1 MRILSLRLKNL
12 NSLKGEW
19 KIDFTAEPFAGN
31 GLFAITGPTGA
42 GKTTLL
48 DAICLAL
55 YHRTPRMSVLSQSG
69 NELMTRHTADCLAEV
84 EFEVKGQPY
93 RAFWS
98 QRRARD
104 KAEGA
109 LQAPKVELVR
119 IDRATGEGQILTDK
133 INDKL
138 KQTETLTGLDFER
151 FTKSMLL
158 AQGGFAAFLEAN
170 ANQRA
175 ELLEELTGT
184 EIYGL
189 ISQRVFERTR
199 EVRGALDQ
207 LRARAEG
214 FELLS
219 AEQRGELEQQGRDAA
234 VQETAW
240 QAQHAALQA
249 QRRWREDL
257 TRAQQQV
264 EQAGAKE
271 AGARQAL
278 EQAQPDLQRLADS
291 EPAARLQPLHHAWR
305 STHESVEQGRAALE
319 DNRTQQV
326 SNREAVAQA
335 LWAASQYAQ
344 QMLAAREGEQKAV
357 SEQHQELQARLAQ
370 HPQRAK
376 LGELLGG
383 WRAQFAQR
391 SRLAQAIADLQR
403 QAQAADQAL
412 QNATAQRQTLQGN
425 VTFMQQQSDSAG
437 AQERQHQQQLDAL
450 LDGATETELRE
461 RLQQAQLQSRG
472 LDRLE
477 QLAQARTQAA
487 AQLARWQSE
496 LDTLRQKKAERD
508 TAIVALRERY
518 QATKQQVADKEKLL
532 QQEQRIHQLEH
543 LRAQLQPGEACPL
556 CGSPEHPA
564 VAAYQA
570 LDVSTT
576 QQALEQAR
584 QQLAELGSQGI
595 ALRGELAELDAQL
608 QQGQR
613 QLDEAQAAQAQHQQA
628 WQQQCAAQGIVLKD
642 DQQLS
647 AERERHESSL
657 AALQQQLKALEAL
670 RIELQQAQQQRQRA
684 ERDHAEA
691 AQQLALFDQQQT
703 HERQRQEERAQQL
716 AVQRTDLQQQDKT
729 LATTLGELGYS
740 VPDDGEQWLAERTTE
755 WQQWQQDQQRGQEL
769 AAAER
774 DAEQAART
782 AQQIAAQWQQR
793 WQTAGFEARQPLVLH
808 AAPQQALAQAGE
820 QLATAQRQADALQGR
835 EQSLAERLEQEQAR
849 LAEHLASWQ
858 QALAASPFADEA
870 TYLAALLDDAR
881 RSELNQLRQRLET
894 AITEA
899 VTLRAAATQDVE
911 RLQAEPH
918 GELPLEELDQQ
929 LQAFAAQLRELG
941 QRQGEIRAQLQGDD
955 SRRASQQSLFAEI
968 ARQEEEHDLWQRL
981 NSLIGASDGAR
992 YRRFAQGL
1000 TLDHLV
1006 HLANRQLQRLHG
1018 RYQLARRSDGEL
1030 ELEVVDTWQGD
1041 TARDCKTLSGGE
1053 SFLVSLALALALSDL
1068 VSHKT
1073 SIDSLFLDEG
1083 FGTLDGETL
1092 EVALDALD
1100 SLNATGKT
1108 IGVISHVEA
1117 LKERIPVQ
1125 LKVHKGVG
1133 MGYSQLDACFRF
1145 NPERIESEKA

>member
-119 IDRATGEGQILTDK
+119 IDRASGEGEILTDK

-138 KQTETLTGLDFER
+138 KQTEILTGLDFER

-199 EVRGALDQ
+199 DVRGALDQ

-214 FELLS
+214 VELLS
-219 AEQRGELEQQGRDAA
+219 SEQREALEQQNHQALLQEASLQGRQ
-234 VQETAW
+234 V
-240 QAQHAALQA
+240 ALQA
-249 QRRWREDL
+249 QHRWREDL
-257 TRAQQQV
+257 GRAEQQMQ
-264 EQAGAKE
+264 QASEKE
-271 AGARQAL
+271 TGARQSLDA
-278 EQAQPDLQRLADS
+278 AQPDLQRLAAS
-291 EPAARLQPLHHAWR
+291 EPAARLQPLHQAWR
-305 STHESVEQGRAALE
+305 ANHDSLAQDRAALE
-319 DNRTQQV
+319 DNRSEQAASRERIAEALWSASQLARQV
-326 SNREAVAQA
+326 SDARGAELNAVAEQRTA
-335 LWAASQYAQ
+335 LEARFAQ
-344 QMLAAREGEQKAV
+344 Q
-357 SEQHQELQARLAQ
+357 
-370 HPQRAK
+370 PQRAR

-391 SRLAQAIADLQR
+391 ARLVSACADSQR
-403 QAQAADQAL
+403 QFDLAEQVFRDAG
-412 QNATAQRQTLQGN
+412 TRREVLQGA
-425 VTFMQQQSDSAG
+425 VSHAEQKLGEA
-437 AQERQHQQQLDAL
+437 RQNESTARQQLDAL
-450 LDGATETELRE
+450 LAGATEAQLRE
-461 RLQQAQLQSRG
+461 RAQQSQALGRG
-472 LDRLE
+472 FDRLE
-477 QLAQARTQAA
+477 QIAQARAQAA
-487 AQLARWQSE
+487 AQLARWQPE
-496 LDTLRQKKAERD
+496 LLALRQRKGERD
-508 TAIVALRERY
+508 GAIVTLRERY
-518 QATKQQVADKEKLL
+518 KAMQQQVADREKLL

-543 LRAQLQPGEACPL
+543 WRAQLQPGEACPL
-556 CGSPEHPA
+556 CGSQQHPA
-564 VAAYQA
+564 VDAYQA
-570 LDVSTT
+570 LDVSAT
-576 QQALEQAR
+576 QTALEESKRA
-584 QQLAELGSQGI
+584 LAELESQGI
-595 ALRGELAELDAQL
+595 ALRGELAELEAQI

-613 QLDEAQAAQAQHQQA
+613 QLDEADAALRQQHEA
-628 WQQQCAAQGIVLKD
+628 WQQQCATQGL
-642 DQQLS
+642 QLEDEQALAS
-647 AERERHESSL
+647 ERQRHETAL
-657 AALQQQLKALEAL
+657 ADLQQQLTALEEHKA
-670 RIELQQAQQQRQRA
+670 RLQESVQARVDA
-684 ERDHAEA
+684 ERAHSEA
-691 AQQLALFDQQQT
+691 AQQLALFEGEQQFA
-703 HERQRQEERAQQL
+703 RQRQEERTQQIAGL
-716 AVQRTDLQQQDKT
+716 RAELQQQEEA
-729 LATTLGELGYS
+729 LAAALAELGYGL
-740 VPDDGEQWLAERTTE
+740 PDDGEQWLVERSEE
-755 WQQWQQDQQRGQEL
+755 WQDWQRDLQLAQQL

-774 DAEQAART
+774 DVAQAATSARQV
-782 AQQIAAQWQQR
+782 AQQWQQR
-793 WQTAGFEARQPLVLH
+793 WQDSAFESRPELPKVDD
-808 AAPQQALAQAGE
+808 PQQALAESEA
-820 QLATAQRQADALQGR
+820 LLSASQRQADALQGR
-835 EQSLAERLEQEQAR
+835 EQTLLERLEQDQVRLTQSQAAWLHALEQ
-849 LAEHLASWQ
+849 
-858 QALAASPFADEA
+858 SPFADESA
-870 TYLAALLDDAR
+870 YLAALLDDVQRA
-881 RSELNQLRQRLET
+881 ELSALKQKLET

-899 VTLRAAATQDVE
+899 VALRAAALRDVE
-911 RLQAEPH
+911 RLKAEPH
-918 GELPLEELDQQ
+918 GDLSLDELNQQ
-929 LQAFAAQLRELG
+929 LLSLNAELRELG

-955 SRRASQQSLFAEI
+955 ARRASQQSLFEEI
-968 ARQEEEHDLWQRL
+968 RRQEEEHDLWQRL
-981 NSLIGASDGAR
+981 NSLIGSADGAR

-1030 ELEVVDTWQGD
+1030 ELEVIDTWQGD

-1145 NPERIESEKA
+1145 TPEKG

>member
-119 IDRATGEGQILTDK
+119 IDRTTGEGRILTDK

-199 EVRGALDQ
+199 EMRSVLDQ
-207 LRARAEG
+207 LKARSEG

-219 AEQRGELEQQGRDAA
+219 TEQRGELEQQGRDAA
-234 VQETAW
+234 TQEAAL
-240 QAQHAALQA
+240 QAQHAAVQA

-271 AGARQAL
+271 ASARQAL
-278 EQAQPDLQRLADS
+278 EQAQADLQRLADS
-291 EPAARLQPLHHAWR
+291 EPAARLQPLHQAWR
-305 STHESVEQGRAALE
+305 SSHESVEQCRTARE
-319 DNRTQQV
+319 DNRLQQAV
-326 SNREAVAQA
+326 SREEIAQA

-344 QMLAAREGEQKAV
+344 QAQVAREDEYKAV
-357 SEQHQELQARLAQ
+357 SEQRQALQARLAQ
-370 HPQRAK
+370 HPQRAR

-383 WRAQFAQR
+383 WRAQFSQR

-403 QAQAADQAL
+403 QAQTADLSLQA
-412 QNATAQRQTLQGN
+412 ATAQRATLQGN
-425 VTFMQQQSDSAG
+425 VAFMQQQLESAG
-437 AQERQHQQQLDAL
+437 AQESQHQQQLDAL
-450 LDGATETELRE
+450 LGGASEGELRE
-461 RLQQAQLQSRG
+461 RVQHAQLQSRG

-477 QLAQARTQAA
+477 QLAQARAQAT
-487 AQLARWQSE
+487 AQLARWQPE
-496 LDTLRQKKAERD
+496 LDTLRRKKTERD
-508 TAIVALRERY
+508 SAIVALRERY
-518 QATKQQVADKEKLL
+518 QATKQRVSDKEKLL
-532 QQEQRIHQLEH
+532 QQDQRIHQLEH

-570 LDVSTT
+570 LDVSST

-584 QQLAELGSQGI
+584 QQLAELESQGI

-613 QLDEAQAAQAQHQQA
+613 QLDEAQAALAQHQQT
-628 WQQQCAAQGIVLKD
+628 WQQQCEAQGVALDD

-647 AERERHESSL
+647 AERERHEASL
-657 AALQQQLKALEAL
+657 AALQQQLTVLEAL
-670 RIELQQAQQQRQRA
+670 RTQLQQAQQQRQRA
-684 ERDHAEA
+684 ERDHAAA
-691 AQQLALFDQQQT
+691 AQQLALFDQQRA

-716 AVQRTDLQQQDKT
+716 AVQRTDLQQQDQA
-729 LATTLGELGYS
+729 LAAALGELGYGM
-740 VPDDGEQWLAERTTE
+740 PEDGEQWLAERTAQ
-755 WQQWQQDQQRGQEL
+755 WQQWQQDQQRSQEL

-782 AQQIAAQWQQR
+782 AQQIAAHWQQR
-793 WQTAGFEARQPLVLH
+793 WQAAGFDTRQALVMQ
-808 AAPQQALAQAGE
+808 AAPQQALVQAEE
-820 QLATAQRQADALQGR
+820 QLAAAQRQADALQGR

-849 LAEHLASWQ
+849 LAQRQSSWQ
-858 QALAASPFADEA
+858 QALAASPFADETA
-870 TYLAALLDDAR
+870 YLAALLDDAQ
-881 RSELNQLRQRLET
+881 RSELSQLRQRLET

-899 VTLRAAATQDVE
+899 VTLRAAAAQDVE

-918 GELPLEELDQQ
+918 GELPLEELDRQ
-929 LQAFAAQLRELG
+929 LQALVTQLRELG

-1100 SLNATGKT
+1100 SLNASGKT

-1133 MGYSQLDACFRF
+1133 MGYSQLDARFRF
-1145 NPERIESEKA
+1145 NPERIEQEKG

>member
-119 IDRATGEGQILTDK
+119 IDRASGEGQILTDK

-207 LRARAEG
+207 LRARADG
-214 FELLS
+214 VELLS

-234 VQETAW
+234 VQEAAL
-240 QAQHAALQA
+240 QAQQSALQA
-249 QRRWREDL
+249 QRRWCEDL
-257 TRAQQQV
+257 SRAQQQV

-271 AGARQAL
+271 SAAREAL
-278 EQAQPDLQRLADS
+278 EQARPDLQRLADS
-291 EPAARLQPLHHAWR
+291 EPAARLQPLHQAWR
-305 STHESVEQGRAALE
+305 STRENVEQGRTALE
-319 DNRTQQV
+319 DNLAQQTLR
-326 SNREAVAQA
+326 REEIAQA
-335 LWAASQYAQ
+335 LWAANQYAQ
-344 QMLAAREGEQKAV
+344 QSQDACEGERKALG
-357 SEQHQELQARLAQ
+357 EQRQELQARLAQ
-370 HPQRAK
+370 YPQRAK

-391 SRLAQAIADLQR
+391 SRLAQAIADVQR
-403 QAQAADQAL
+403 QAQTADQAL
-412 QNATAQRQTLQGN
+412 QSATTQRQTLQGN
-425 VTFMQQQSDSAG
+425 VAFMRQQVESAG
-437 AQERQHQQQLDAL
+437 AQESQHQQQLSAL
-450 LDGATETELRE
+450 LGGATEGELRE
-461 RLQQAQLQSRG
+461 RQQQGQLHSRG

-477 QLAQARTQAA
+477 QLALARAEAA
-487 AQLARWQSE
+487 AQLARCQPE
-496 LDTLRQKKAERD
+496 LDALHQRKAERD
-508 TAIVALRERY
+508 SVIVALRERY
-518 QATKQQVADKEKLL
+518 QTTKQQVADKEKLL

-556 CGSPEHPA
+556 CGSQEHPA

-570 LDVSTT
+570 LDVSST
-576 QQALEQAR
+576 QAALEQAR
-584 QQLAELGSQGI
+584 QQLAELESEGI
-595 ALRGELAELDAQL
+595 ALRGELAGLEAQL

-613 QLDEAQAAQAQHQQA
+613 QLDEARAALVQHQQA
-628 WQQQCAAQGIVLKD
+628 WQQLCAEQGVALDD
-642 DQQLS
+642 DQQLH
-647 AERERHESSL
+647 AERERHEASL
-657 AALQQQLKALEAL
+657 TALLQQLKTLEEH
-670 RIELQQAQQQRQRA
+670 RHQLQQAQQQRQRA

-691 AQQLALFDQQQT
+691 VQQLALFDQQQT

-716 AVQRTDLQQQDKT
+716 AAQRAELLQQDQA
-729 LATTLGELGYS
+729 LAAALGELGYS
-740 VPDDGEQWLAERTTE
+740 VPEDGEHWLAERSAE
-755 WQQWQQDQQRGQEL
+755 WQQWQQDQQRSQEL

-782 AQQIAAQWQQR
+782 AQQLAAQWQQR
-793 WQTAGFEARQPLVLH
+793 WQAAGFDARLPLVIH
-808 AAPQQALAQAGE
+808 AAPQQALVQAEE
-820 QLATAQRQADALQGR
+820 QLAAAQRQADALRGR
-835 EQSLAERLEQEQAR
+835 EQSLSERQEQEQAR

-858 QALAASPFADEA
+858 QALAASPFADES
-870 TYLAALLDDAR
+870 TYLAALLDDAQ
-881 RSELNQLRQRLET
+881 RSELSQLRQRLET

-899 VTLRAAATQDVE
+899 VTLRAAAAQDVE

-918 GELPLEELDQQ
+918 GELPLEELDLQ
-929 LQAFAAQLRELG
+929 LQALAAQLRELG
-941 QRQGEIRAQLQGDD
+941 QCQGEIRAQLQGDD
-955 SRRASQQSLFAEI
+955 NRRASQQSLFADI
-968 ARQEEEHDLWQRL
+968 AKQEQEHDLWQRL

-1133 MGYSQLDACFRF
+1133 MGYSQLDQQFRF
-1145 NPERIESEKA
+1145 DPEKA

>member
-119 IDRATGEGQILTDK
+119 IDRDTGEGQILTDK

-199 EVRGALDQ
+199 EVRSALDQ

-219 AEQRGELEQQGRDAA
+219 AEQRAELEQQGREAA
-234 VQETAW
+234 LQESAV

-264 EQAGAKE
+264 EQATAKE
-271 AGARQAL
+271 SSARLAL

-291 EPAARLQPLHHAWR
+291 EPATRLQPLHQAWR
-305 STHESVEQGRAALE
+305 STHESVEQCRSTLE
-319 DNRTQQV
+319 DNRTQQTTC
-326 SNREAVAQA
+326 REDVAQA
-335 LWAASQYAQ
+335 LWTASQYAQ
-344 QMLAAREGEQKAV
+344 QAQAAREGEHKAV
-357 SEQHQELQARLAQ
+357 SEQRQALQARLEQ
-370 HPQRAK
+370 HPQRAR

-383 WRAQFAQR
+383 WRAQLAQR
-391 SRLAQAIADLQR
+391 SRLAQAIADLQQ
-403 QAQAADQAL
+403 QAHAADQAL
-412 QNATAQRQTLQGN
+412 QAASAQRQALQGS
-425 VTFMQQQSDSAG
+425 VAFMQQQFDLAG
-437 AQERQHQQQLDAL
+437 EQEKQQQQQLDAL
-450 LDGATETELRE
+450 LNGATESELRD
-461 RLQQAQLQSRG
+461 RLQQAQTYSRA

-477 QLAQARTQAA
+477 QLAQAHVQAA
-487 AQLARWQSE
+487 AQLARWQPE
-496 LDTLRQKKAERD
+496 LTALRQRKSERD

-518 QATKQQVADKEKLL
+518 QTTKQLVVDKEKLL

-570 LDVSTT
+570 LDVSST
-576 QQALEQAR
+576 QSALEQAR
-584 QQLAELGSQGI
+584 QQLADLEGQGI

-613 QLDEAQAAQAQHQQA
+613 QLDEALAASAQHQQA
-628 WQQQCAAQGIVLKD
+628 WQQQCEASGLALQD
-642 DQQLS
+642 AQQLNS
-647 AERERHESSL
+647 ERERHEASL
-657 AALQQQLKALEAL
+657 AALQQQLQTLEQHRAQ
-670 RIELQQAQQQRQRA
+670 LQQAQQQRQRA

-691 AQQLALFDQQQT
+691 AQQLALFDQQQA

-716 AVQRTDLQQQDKT
+716 ATQRTELQQQEQA
-729 LATTLGELGYS
+729 LAAALGELGYAL
-740 VPDDGEQWLAERTTE
+740 PDQGEQWLAERNAE
-755 WQQWQQDQQRGQEL
+755 WQQWQQDQQHSQEL

-774 DAEQAART
+774 DAAQAARA
-782 AQQIAAQWQQR
+782 AQQIAEQWQQR
-793 WQTAGFEARQPLVLH
+793 WQAGGFDGRQPLAIH
-808 AAPQQALAQAGE
+808 ATPQQALAQAEE
-820 QLATAQRQADALQGR
+820 QLAAAQRQADALQGR

-849 LAEHLASWQ
+849 LDERLEGWQ
-858 QALAASPFADEA
+858 RALAASPFVDESA
-870 TYLAALLDDAR
+870 YLAALLDDGVR
-881 RSELNQLRQRLET
+881 NDLVSLQRRLET

-899 VTLRAAATQDVE
+899 VTLRAAALQDLE

-929 LQAFAAQLRELG
+929 LQTLATQLRELG

-955 SRRASQQSLFAEI
+955 NRRASQQSLFAEI

-1133 MGYSQLDACFRF
+1133 MGYSQLDAQFRF
-1145 NPERIESEKA
+1145 DAEKA